1 MATFSTNQ
9 ARQLYV
15 VKELKTSNVISTDA
29 AGSIAV
35 KSDTAKNH
43 LYFEYMGAGGMLRSD
58 LIDIKSIMHAKA
70 TDADDLAHELAK
82 YKVVLDPNVNGGSP
96 VAGQDYLL
104 RITFRNYIGLSE
116 EDQYIKYGMVH
127 AVAGM
132 TAGAFYQEL
141 YKSLKKNFSREA
153 EQLLNFSLEG
163 TAAKA
168 TMTTNTE
175 ITVTAVETGVIG
187 NSIKFTIE
195 SITATNAG
203 FKVTQEDG
211 FTVIR
216 ASLTAA
222 NKSIKDL
229 KDLVAS
235 NPGIAEMITVT
246 GTDRVIV
253 QLEATPVALT
263 GGDASGL
270 IVEEAPQEWILGTFS
285 QVPVNFTL
293 MPDTIVVNG
302 DDRIWGLVEKQAST
316 NSIPDGHKIAD
327 LEYFCMG
334 ERGDVYRMM
343 GFPNVIRTKY
353 LVNPDLKYNTI
364 DIHYAY
370 VGSNEAVQKSEK
382 DITIVVPKV
391 GKNNRDSNKL
401 TNNIISAINTATGLT
416 ITELDVSA

>member
-15 VKELKTSNVISTDA
+15 AEALKPSNVISTDA
-29 AGSIAV
+29 VGSIAV

-58 LIDIKSIMHAKA
+58 LIDIKNIMYAKA

-82 YKVVLDPNVNGGSP
+82 YKVTLDPTVNGGSP
-96 VAGQDYLL
+96 VAGQDYIL
-104 RITFRNYIGLSE
+104 RIAFRNYIGMSE
-116 EDQYIKYGMVH
+116 EDQYFKYGMVH
-127 AVAGM
+127 AVPGM
-132 TAGAFYQEL
+132 TAGSFYQEL
-141 YKSLKKNFSREA
+141 YKSLKKNFSRET
-153 EQLLNFSLEG
+153 EQLLDFS
-163 TAAKA
+163 
-168 TMTTNTE
+168 
-175 ITVTAVETGVIG
+175 
-187 NSIKFTIE
+187 
-195 SITATNAG
+195 
-203 FKVTQEDG
+203 
-211 FTVIR
+211 
-216 ASLTAA
+216 
-222 NKSIKDL
+222 
-229 KDLVAS
+229 
-235 NPGIAEMITVT
+235 
-246 GTDRVIV
+246 
-253 QLEATPVALT
+253 VALT

-270 IVEEAPQEWILGTFS
+270 IVEEVPQEWILGTFP

-293 MPDTIVVNG
+293 MPDTIIVNS

-334 ERGDVYRMM
+334 ERGDVYRMV

-391 GKNNRDSNKL
+391 GDNNQTSNKL
-401 TNNIISAINTATGLT
+401 TNDIITAINTATGLT
-416 ITELDVSA
+416 ITALDVSA